1 MVFESAHV
9 HVTAEY
15 GVATLWLAFPG
26 APVNALDAP
35 RLAELDSALA
45 AIERNPF
52 LNALVVRS
60 AKPFGFC
67 AGLHPSV
74 AEVTDRAAFAGRGQR
89 VLSRLAALPFTTV
102 AFIDGPCLGAGFEV
116 QVVVADA
123 GRRGIAAH
131 RIAGGTRLGAARVV
145 GVVGEHRATAALD
158 QPVAP
163 RGDAV
168 AVHRG

>member
-1 MVFESAHV
+1 MLFESAHI

-74 AEVTDRAAFAGRGQR
+74 R
-89 VLSRLAALPFTTV
+89 PTT
-102 AFIDGPCLGAGFEV
+102 
-116 QVVVADA
+116 
-123 GRRGIAAH
+123 RR
-131 RIAGGTRLGAARVV
+131 
-145 GVVGEHRATAALD
+145 
-158 QPVAP
+158 Q
-163 RGDAV
+163 
-168 AVHRG
+168 